1 MDIPQ
6 EIEEYYLRNTNNK
19 KVRDNDKMIKF
30 LFSQIQ
36 QLEKKNSNV
45 MKLFNELLDEVATM
59 EGTNN
64 KLINYF
70 ESKNKILE
78 EQKSK
83 HLKKNPKYDIFFL
96 VHCHNN
102 YLKNRILN
110 LIKYLEDQPSLV
122 KYNTS
127 LVVYHENKISYEINS
142 NNKNNSEH
150 KPSNSENVNEYLK
163 NKING
168 FGWKEKN
175 RLLLFYPTAFN
186 YNKTSKTFAQDH
198 INILSDCVNTNNLTL
213 IYSKCKSKDNVDKSI
228 YFQKLQV
235 LLKENSLIRFHQFKV
250 YTVKPVENFRKNFF
264 KILQDYQNNNEHI
277 PNETTNQEINEQF

>member
-1 MDIPQ
+1 MDIQQ

-19 KVRDNDKMIKF
+19 KIRDKDKMIKF
-30 LFSQIQ
+30 LFSRIQ
-36 QLEKKNSNV
+36 QLEKKNSDV

-83 HLKKNPKYDIFFL
+83 PLKKNPKYDIFFL
-96 VHCHNN
+96 VHCDNKI
-102 YLKNRILN
+102 LPNRILN
-110 LIKYLEDQPSLV
+110 LIKDLKDQPSLV

-150 KPSNSENVNEYLK
+150 KPSSSENVNEYLK

-175 RLLLFYPTAFN
+175 RLLLFYPTAWN
-186 YNKTSKTFAQDH
+186 NNTKSKTFAQDH

-213 IYSKCKSKDNVDKSI
+213 IYSKCKKKENVDKSI

-250 YTVKPVENFRKNFF
+250 YTEDPVETFRKNFF

-277 PNETTNQEINEQF
+277 RMKPQTKK